1 MPHSTRIL
9 ARALLLAALLLMAL
23 GATAIAGGDEPPTPI
38 VQTSLTV
45 QPDLCQGYAIVWMS
59 YDEGETWHPFVQ
71 SAVHGDPTNCKPIN
85 YAEPYFTQSSLEWT
99 PELSHGHG
107 PYPAEPAAGVAGPW
121 GESQQVTL
129 SEVYRASTGALV
141 TTVPVGRHE
150 AESYY
155 AQVTVPSRHA
165 QLDFSFG
172 AKAGTYQRRP

>member
-23 GATAIAGGDEPPTPI
+23 GATAIAGGDEPPTSI

-45 QPDLCQGYAIVWMS
+45 QPDLCEGYAVVWMS

-121 GESQQVTL
+121 G
-129 SEVYRASTGALV
+129 
-141 TTVPVGRHE
+141 
-150 AESYY
+150 
-155 AQVTVPSRHA
+155 
-165 QLDFSFG
+165 
-172 AKAGTYQRRP
+172 